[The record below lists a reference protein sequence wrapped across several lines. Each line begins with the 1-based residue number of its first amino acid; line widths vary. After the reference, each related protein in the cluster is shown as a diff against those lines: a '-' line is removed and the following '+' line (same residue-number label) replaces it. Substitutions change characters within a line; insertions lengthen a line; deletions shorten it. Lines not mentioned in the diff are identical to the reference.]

1 MHKIKELA
9 LKWKLNNKNN
19 ENIIHEN
26 IAFDKASYIGIL
38 FYEDINID
46 FSILE
51 NFVKKLINEKKSVKI
66 LVYTSEL
73 KNIETDL
80 EIIFFTKK
88 DISLLGELTNQEVND
103 FVEYQFDYLF
113 CTYTEPFLA
122 FNIILQKSNAK
133 CRVGIYNIENANNFE
148 LMIEKSTNNDLET
161 TLNQLL
167 YYVKVM
173 KN

>member
-9 LKWKLNNKNN
+9 IKWKLNNKNN
-19 ENIIHEN
+19 ENVIHEN
-26 IAFDKASYIGIL
+26 IAFDKATSIGIL

-51 NFVKKLINEKKSVKI
+51 NFVKKIKLEKNFVKV
-66 LVYTSEL
+66 LVYTSEI

-80 EIIFFTKK
+80 EITIFNKK
-88 DISLLGELTNQEVND
+88 DISIMGEILNQEVNN
-103 FVEYQFDYLF
+103 FIEFNFDYLF
-113 CTYTEPFLA
+113 CTYNVPFPA
-122 FNIILQKSNAK
+122 FDMILKKSQAK
-133 CRVGIYNIENANNFE
+133 CRVGIHNVANADNFE
-148 LMIEKSTNNDLET
+148 LMIEKSINNDLET
-161 TLNQLL
+161 SLNQLL

>member
-9 LKWKLNNKNN
+9 LKWKLNNRHN
-19 ENIIHEN
+19 ENVIHEN
-26 IAFDKASYIGIL
+26 IGFDKASTVGIL
-38 FYEDINID
+38 FYEDID

-51 NFVKKLINEKKSVKI
+51 NFVKKIKIDKKSVKV
-66 LVYTSEL
+66 LVYTSEV

-80 EIIFFTKK
+80 EITIFNKK
-88 DISLLGELTNQEVND
+88 DISLLGEILNREVKRFAEFN
-103 FVEYQFDYLF
+103 FDYLF
-113 CTYTEPFLA
+113 CTYNEPFPA
-122 FNIILQKSNAK
+122 FDMILQKSRAK
-133 CRVGIYNIENANNFE
+133 CRVGIYNVENANNFE

-173 KN
+173 EN